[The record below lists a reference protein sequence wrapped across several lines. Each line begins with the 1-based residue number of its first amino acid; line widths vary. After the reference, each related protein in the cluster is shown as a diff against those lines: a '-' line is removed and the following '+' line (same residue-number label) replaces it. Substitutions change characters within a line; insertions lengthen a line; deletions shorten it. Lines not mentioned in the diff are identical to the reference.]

1 MLLRHF
7 DYSKCMNT
15 IHKIS
20 ILGCGWIGKRLQET
34 LLGDVSCLSRDIQDN
49 VQQGY
54 YACDVFII
62 AIPPRGD
69 YLEVLEASM
78 VKLSEKTQVILLSS
92 ISFYDGKNSVIEAE
106 TIVQK
111 MKPDV
116 VVLRLGGLMGYDRIA
131 GKYTA
136 GKVLTANS
144 GTNYV
149 HRDDVLGVVES
160 IISNEV
166 RAEVFDVVAPIQT
179 TKKTIFTQNAKKF
192 GFEETIFLEAEEPS
206 KVLSPTKLC
215 KILGYNFKKPDVL
228 RFWS

>member
-1 MLLRHF
+1 
-7 DYSKCMNT
+7 MNT

-20 ILGCGWIGKRLQET
+20 ILGCGWVGKRLKET
-34 LLGDVSCLSRDIQDN
+34 LVGDVSCLSRDIHDN

-54 YACDVFII
+54 YACDMFII
-62 AIPPRGD
+62 AIPPRDD
-69 YLEVLEASM
+69 YLEVLEGS
-78 VKLSEKTQVILLSS
+78 VTKLSEKTQVILLSS
-92 ISFYDGKNSVIEAE
+92 ISFYDGKTSVIEAE

-160 IISNEV
+160 IICNEV
-166 RAEVFDVVAPIQT
+166 RAEVFDVVAPIQS
-179 TKKTIFTQNAKKF
+179 TKKTIFTQNTKKF

-206 KVLSPTKLC
+206 KILSPAKLC
-215 KILGYNFKKPDVL
+215 KILGYDFKKEDVL